1 MEVSLPSLVLD
12 GWQMPASPDEVVL
25 AALMLLK
32 RRKVRAELDGLTQH
46 GPATLQ
52 RPAKKVCKEQ
62 CSD

>member
-32 RRKVRAELDGLTQH
+32 RRL
-46 GPATLQ
+46 
-52 RPAKKVCKEQ
+52 EQ
-62 CSD
+62 N